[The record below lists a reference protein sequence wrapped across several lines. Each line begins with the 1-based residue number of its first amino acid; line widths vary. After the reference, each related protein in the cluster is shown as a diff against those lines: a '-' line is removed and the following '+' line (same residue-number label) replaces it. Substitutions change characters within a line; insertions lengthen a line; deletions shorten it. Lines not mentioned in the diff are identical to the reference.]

1 MLNSGKICTF
11 LKFLGDV
18 LGDDAE
24 IIVSNVEKME
34 IAFIY
39 NSSDYKQIGDGLPEI
54 EKNIIERK
62 LFEEKDFIINYRAFS
77 SSKEKL
83 RSSSYFV
90 KKHSGELTNI
100 ITINYKVDKLIEFRH
115 TLNQLINGT
124 SNENREEEQFQESFN
139 HSFADLMEET
149 IQSTISQFGV
159 SPERLSHTEKLE
171 LVQLLDQKGV
181 FLLKGS
187 IPELAKILCTSETS
201 IYRYINDV
209 NKI

>member
-1 MLNSGKICTF
+1 TKVKRIEL
-11 LKFLGDV
+11 V
-18 LGDDAE
+18 
-24 IIVSNVEKME
+24 
-34 IAFIY
+34 FIY
-39 NSSDYKQIGDGLPEI
+39 NYYEYKQIVDGLQKI

-149 IQSTISQFGV
+149 IQSTI
-159 SPERLSHTEKLE
+159 
-171 LVQLLDQKGV
+171 
-181 FLLKGS
+181 
-187 IPELAKILCTSETS
+187 
-201 IYRYINDV
+201 
-209 NKI
+209 